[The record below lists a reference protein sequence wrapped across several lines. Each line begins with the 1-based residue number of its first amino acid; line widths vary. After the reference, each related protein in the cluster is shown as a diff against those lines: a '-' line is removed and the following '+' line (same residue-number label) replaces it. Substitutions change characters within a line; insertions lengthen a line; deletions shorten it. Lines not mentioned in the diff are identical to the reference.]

1 MRRSL
6 LLTTLLF
13 LCCCITAWA
22 QDKKAVAGTVKDAK
36 GTPLPGVTV
45 KEKNASNGATTG
57 PDGNFKI
64 QVADGATLVFSYI
77 GFINQE
83 VAVNGQSTVNIVLK
97 EDNKNLNEVVVT
109 AMGIKREAKAL
120 GYSVST
126 VSSKEITESGS
137 TNFASALYGKA
148 AGVKIVA
155 APGGA
160 SSAVSVQVRGVSSIG
175 LSTQPLYVVDG
186 VPLRNF
192 NDLTS
197 GSFGTSNSRIEGN
210 GALDINPEDIETLT
224 ILKGA
229 SASALYGSEATN
241 GVVVITTKKGVKGRG
256 LNVDVNYTFN
266 QEKIASQP
274 DYQNEYGPGY
284 DPQTNI
290 VNGIADAEGWVTDA
304 DGSRHPY
311 YRAYNQFG
319 PKFDGSDVKY
329 WDGTTRKYVAQ
340 KDNYKDFF
348 QTGYNSAANVAISN
362 ASDKGSFRFSYNRVD
377 YKSIMPG
384 SNLYKNNFNLN
395 GTLKLSERVSVD
407 LVSTYNNSFVHNR
420 ANVMSNIFGSFD
432 GFFSR
437 FDDMNTF
444 LNKYQTSNGYKYVDA
459 NNNQYDQDEKMAYR
473 FRATNLMDYLWNN
486 LRNNYDETQNRFI
499 NSATL
504 NVGILDNLRFRGRVG
519 GDFTNVTTADEQ
531 HNTQPAA
538 LGYTGQYDVNTRNN
552 NVFYG
557 DAILV
562 YNPKVA
568 KDFDLSVT
576 GGVTGRKQTYKNQ
589 FTQTKDGL
597 VDENWFSLNNSAS
610 PLYAT
615 SVRAEQ
621 IDVAA
626 FGMLNLSY
634 KGFLFLEGTGR
645 YESTSTLPVANN
657 KYFYPSVNA
666 GFLLSEVAKLPAF
679 VDYAKFRASYGLVGN
694 HPNLY
699 QSNIAYNP
707 YTVTLS
713 KNNVPYQ
720 QSNPSAFGNELLES
734 ERKRE
739 MEFGFEARFLKNKIG
754 VDFSYYNN
762 KITNQILTLSTP
774 ASSGATSQLVNAG
787 DLSNYGYEAAINATP
802 IANKDFRWTTRFN
815 FAVNRNRLTALKD
828 GQTTLT
834 MPSYDG
840 GYLLIR
846 SNVGD
851 PLGNIYVHPAN
862 KDENGNKIVNADG
875 IYTTNTAEYEYAGNI
890 MPKVVGGFSN
900 SVSYKNFS
908 LDFTL
913 DYRLGGN
920 LVSIPYYYQI
930 GAGMF
935 NSTLQYRDAAHG
947 GLAYDAIDYASGNLV
962 ANPNGAH
969 HDGVI
974 LPGVTE
980 DGKKNEKVITA
991 GQYWSTQ
998 HDWQTNGLYE
1008 NAVFKNSYVKLRE
1021 VTLTYN
1027 MPKSIIEKLHL
1038 QNLQFSLIGRNLFY
1052 IWKTLPKGLDPEVA
1066 VGSSWLS
1073 QGVDGGTV
1081 GPTRSLG
1088 ASLRARF

>member
-22 QDKKAVAGTVKDAK
+22 QDKKAVTGAVKDEK
-36 GTPLPGVTV
+36 GTLLPGVTV
-45 KEKNASNGATTG
+45 KEKNAANGATTG
-57 PDGNFKI
+57 ADGSFKI
-64 QVADGATLVFSYI
+64 HVASGATLVFSYI

-83 VAVNGQSTVNIVLK
+83 VAVNGQSALNIVLK

-126 VSSKEITESGS
+126 VSSKELTESGS

-160 SSAVSVQVRGVSSIG
+160 GSAVSVQVRGVSSIG

-210 GALDINPEDIETLT
+210 GALDINPEDIESLT

-241 GVVVITTKKGVKGRG
+241 GVVVITTKKGTKGRG
-256 LNVDVNYTFN
+256 LGVDVNYTFN
-266 QEKIASQP
+266 QEKLASQP

-284 DPQTNI
+284 DAATNLL
-290 VNGIADAEGWVTDA
+290 VGADSDGWIKNA
-304 DGSRHPY
+304 DGSMRPY
-311 YRAYNQFG
+311 YRAYDQFG
-319 PKFDGSDVKY
+319 PKFDGRDVKY

-340 KDNYKDFF
+340 KNNYKDFF
-348 QTGYNSAANVAISN
+348 QSGYNSAANVAISN

-384 SNLYKNNFNLN
+384 SNLYKNNFNFN
-395 GTLKLSERVSVD
+395 GTLKLSEKVSVD

-444 LNKYQTSNGYKYVDA
+444 FNKYQTSNGYKYVTA
-459 NNNQYDQDEKMAYR
+459 TNNSYDQGEKMTYK

-486 LRNNYDETQNRFI
+486 LRNSYDETQNRFI

-504 NVGILDNLRFRGRVG
+504 NVSLLNSLRFRGRVG
-519 GDFTNVTTADEQ
+519 GDFTNVTTSDMQ

-538 LGYTGQYDVNTRNN
+538 IGYTGQYSLNTRNN
-552 NVFYG
+552 SVVYG
-557 DAILV
+557 DALLI
-562 YNPKVA
+562 YNPKIT
-568 KDFDLSVT
+568 KDLDLSVT
-576 GGVTGRKQTYKNQ
+576 GGVTGRKQKYKNQ

-597 VDENWFSLNNSAS
+597 IDENWFSLMNSAS
-610 PLYAT
+610 ALYAT
-615 SVRAEQ
+615 GVRAEQ
-621 IDVAA
+621 IDVAG

-645 YESTSTLPVANN
+645 YESTSTLPVASN

-666 GFLLSEVAKLPAF
+666 GFILSEVAKLPAF
-679 VDYAKFRASYGLVGN
+679 IDYAKVRASYGLVGN

-699 QSNIAYNP
+699 QSNVAYNP
-707 YTVTLS
+707 YLVTLS

-720 QSNPSAFGNELLES
+720 QSNPTEFGNEQLRS
-734 ERKRE
+734 EKKRE
-739 MEFGFEARFLKNKIG
+739 MEFGFETRLFKNKIG

-762 KITNQILTLSTP
+762 KVTNQILTMSLP
-774 ASSGATSQLVNAG
+774 ASTGATSQLMNAG

-802 IANKDFRWTTRFN
+802 ITTKDFRWTTRFN
-815 FAVNRNRLTALKD
+815 FAVNRNKLTALAA

-834 MPSYDG
+834 MPGYDG

-846 SNVGD
+846 SQVGD
-851 PLGNIYVHPAN
+851 PLGNIYVHPRD
-862 KDENGNKIVNADG
+862 KDANGNYLVGKDG
-875 IYTTNTAEYEYAGNI
+875 LYTTNTGAYEYAGNI
-890 MPKVVGGFSN
+890 MPKVVGGWSN
-900 SVSYKNFS
+900 SVSYKNFT
-908 LDFTL
+908 LDLTL

-947 GLAYDAIDYASGNLV
+947 GIAYDAIDYANGNLV

-974 LPGVTE
+974 LPGVTA
-980 DGKKNEKVITA
+980 DGKPNEKVITA
-991 GQYWSTQ
+991 AQHYMSQY
-998 HDWQTNGLYE
+998 DWENNGLYE

-1027 MPKSIIEKLHL
+1027 MPKSITEKLHFQGL
-1038 QNLQFSLIGRNLFY
+1038 QLSLIGRNLFY

-1073 QGVDGGTV
+1073 QGIDGGTV

>member
-1 MRRSL
+1 MRRLL

-13 LCCCITAWA
+13 LCCNIAAWA
-22 QDKKAVAGTVKDAK
+22 QGKKAITGTVKDTH

-57 PDGNFKI
+57 PDGAFKM
-64 QVADGATLVFSYI
+64 QVAPGATLVFSYI

-83 VAVNGQSTVNIVLK
+83 VTVNEQSAFNIILK

-120 GYSVST
+120 GYAVST

-148 AGVKIVA
+148 AGVKIVS

-160 SSAVSVQVRGVSSIG
+160 ASGVSVQVRGVSSVG
-175 LSTQPLYVVDG
+175 LNTQPLYVVDG

-192 NDLTS
+192 NDPTTNR
-197 GSFGTSNSRIEGN
+197 FGTSGGRIEGN

-224 ILKGA
+224 VLKGA
-229 SASALYGSEATN
+229 SASALYGSEANN
-241 GVVVITTKKGVKGRG
+241 GVIVITTKKGTKGRG
-256 LNVDVNYTFN
+256 LNVDVNYVYN
-266 QEKIASQP
+266 QERLAATP

-284 DPQTNI
+284 DPATNLSI
-290 VNGIADAEGWVTDA
+290 GADA
-304 DGSRHPY
+304 DGWLKDPDGAMHPY
-311 YRAYNQFG
+311 YRAYGQFG
-319 PKFDGSDVKY
+319 PKFDGRDVKY

-340 KDNYKDFF
+340 KNNYKDFF
-348 QTGYNSAANVAISN
+348 QTGHNSAANVAISN

-384 SNLYKNNFNLN
+384 SSLYKNNFNFN
-395 GTLKLSERVSVD
+395 GTLNLSQRVSVD
-407 LVSTYNNSFVHNR
+407 VVSTYNNNFVHNR
-420 ANVMSNIFGSFD
+420 ANVMSNIFGSYD

-444 LNKYQTSNGYKYVDA
+444 FNKYQTRDGYKFIDA
-459 NNNQYDQDEKMAYR
+459 NNSQYLQDEKMTYR
-473 FRATNLMDYLWNN
+473 FRATNVMDYLWNN

-499 NSATL
+499 NSVTL
-504 NVGILDNLRFRGRVG
+504 NVGILDNLRFRGRLG
-519 GDFTNVTTADEQ
+519 GDFTNVTTSDQQ
-531 HNTQPAA
+531 HNTKPVAY
-538 LGYTGQYDVNTRNN
+538 GYTGQYALNTRNN
-552 NVFYG
+552 NSFYG
-557 DAILV
+557 DALLI
-562 YNPKVA
+562 YTPKIS

-576 GGVTGRKQTYKNQ
+576 GGYTARKQTYKNQ
-589 FTQTKDGL
+589 YTQTKGGL
-597 VDENWFSLNNSAS
+597 IDENWFSLLNSAD
-610 PLYAT
+610 PIYAT
-615 SVRAEQ
+615 GVRAEQ
-621 IDVAA
+621 IDVAG

-645 YESTSTLPVANN
+645 YESTSTLPVKNN

-666 GFLLSEVAKLPAF
+666 GFLLSEVAKLPSF
-679 VDYAKFRASYGLVGN
+679 IDYAKFRASYGLVGN
-694 HPNLY
+694 HPTMY
-699 QSNIAYNP
+699 QSNVAYNP
-707 YTVTLS
+707 YIVTIS

-720 QSNPSAFGNELLES
+720 QSNPSAFGNEELRS
-734 ERKRE
+734 EKKRE
-739 MEFGFEARFLKNKIG
+739 VEFGFEARLLKNRLG

-762 KITNQILTLSTP
+762 KIINQILTMSTP
-774 ASSGATSQLVNAG
+774 ASSGATSQLMNAG
-787 DLSNYGYEAAINATP
+787 DLTNFGYEAAINATP
-802 IANKDFRWTTRFN
+802 VTTKNFHWNTRFN
-815 FAVNRNRLTALKD
+815 FAVNRNKLSALRD

-834 MPSYDG
+834 MPAYDG

-862 KDENGNKIVNADG
+862 KDANGNKIVNQDG
-875 IYTTNTAEYEYAGNI
+875 IYTANTGAYEYAGNI

-900 SVSYKNFS
+900 SLTYKAFT

-920 LVSIPYYYQI
+920 LVSIPYYYQL

-935 NSTLQYRDAAHG
+935 KSTLQYRDAAHG
-947 GLAYDAIDYASGNLV
+947 GIAYDPIDYAGGNLV
-962 ANPNGAH
+962 ANPNGSK
-969 HDGVI
+969 HDGLI

-980 DGKKNEKVITA
+980 DGKKNEKVIPA
-991 GQYWSTQ
+991 SVYYRNNY
-998 HDWQTNGLYE
+998 DWETNGLYE
-1008 NAVFKNSYVKLRE
+1008 KAVFKNSYIKVRE

-1027 MPKSIIEKLHL
+1027 MPKSIVEKLHF
-1038 QNLQFSLIGRNLFY
+1038 QGLQFSLIGRNLFY
-1052 IWKTLPKGLDPEVA
+1052 IWKTLPKGLDPEMA
-1066 VGSSWLS
+1066 VGSYWLD

-1088 ASLRARF
+1088 ASIRARF

>member
-83 VAVNGQSTVNIVLK
+83 VAVNGQSAVNIVLK

-160 SSAVSVQVRGVSSIG
+160 ASGVSVQVRGVSSVS

-192 NDLTS
+192 NDPTTNT
-197 GSFGTSNSRIEGN
+197 FGTSNSRIEGN

-241 GVVVITTKKGVKGRG
+241 GVVVITTKKGAKGRG
-256 LNVDVNYTFN
+256 LNVDVNYVYN
-266 QEKIASQP
+266 QEKLAATP

-284 DPQTNI
+284 DPATNLQ
-290 VNGIADAEGWVTDA
+290 VGATPDGWITDA
-304 DGSRHPY
+304 DGAMHPY
-311 YRAYNQFG
+311 YRAYDQFG
-319 PKFDGSDVKY
+319 PKFDGRDVKY

-348 QTGYNSAANVAISN
+348 QNGYNSAANVAISN

-384 SNLYKNNFNLN
+384 SNLYKNNFNFN
-395 GTLKLSERVSVD
+395 GTLKLSDRVSVD
-407 LVSTYNNSFVHNR
+407 LISTYNNTFVHNR

-437 FDDMNTF
+437 FDDMSTF
-444 LNKYQTSNGYKYVDA
+444 FNKYQTSNGYKYVAAD
-459 NNNQYDQDEKMAYR
+459 NNQYDQDEKMAYR

-486 LRNNYDETQNRFI
+486 LRNRYDETQNRFI

-504 NVGILDNLRFRGRVG
+504 NVSILNSLRFRGRVG
-519 GDFTNVTTADEQ
+519 GDFTNVTTSDQ
-531 HNTQPAA
+531 QYNTKPAVY
-538 LGYTGQYDVNTRNN
+538 GYTGQYALNTRNN
-552 NVFYG
+552 NSFYG
-557 DAILV
+557 DAMLI

-568 KDFDLSVT
+568 KDFDMSFT
-576 GGVTGRKQTYKNQ
+576 GGVTGRKQKYKNQ
-589 FTQTKDGL
+589 YTQTKGGL
-597 VDENWFSLNNSAS
+597 MDENWFSLANSAD

-615 SVRAEQ
+615 GVRAEQ
-621 IDVAA
+621 IDVAG
-626 FGMLNLSY
+626 FGMVNLAY

-645 YESTSTLPVANN
+645 YESTSTLPVKNN

-666 GFLLSEVAKLPAF
+666 GFLLSEVVKLPSF

-694 HPNLY
+694 HPNMY
-699 QSNIAYNP
+699 QANVAYNP

-713 KNNVPYQ
+713 KNNIPYQ
-720 QSNPSAFGNELLES
+720 QTNPSAFGNEELRS
-734 ERKRE
+734 EKKRE
-739 MEFGFEARFLKNKIG
+739 TEFGFEARFLKNKLG

-762 KITNQILTLSTP
+762 KVMDQILTMSTP
-774 ASSGATSQLVNAG
+774 ASGGATSQIMNAG
-787 DLSNYGYEAAINATP
+787 DLSNSGFEAAINASP
-802 IANKDFRWTTRFN
+802 ITTKNFSWTTRFN
-815 FAVNRNRLTALKD
+815 FAINKNKLTALRD
-828 GQTTLT
+828 GMTTLT
-834 MPSYDG
+834 MQSYDG
-840 GYLLIR
+840 GYLLLQ

-851 PLGNIYVHPAN
+851 PLGNIYVHPRD
-862 KDENGNKIVNADG
+862 KDANGNYLVNADG
-875 IYTTNTAEYEYAGNI
+875 IYTANTNAWELAGNI

-900 SVSYKNFS
+900 SLRYKNFT

-913 DYRLGGN
+913 DYRLGGD

-947 GLAYDAIDYASGNLV
+947 GIAYDAIDYASGNLV

-974 LPGVTE
+974 LPGVTA

-991 GQYWSTQ
+991 AQYYMNQ
-998 HDWQTNGLYE
+998 YDWQTNGLYE
-1008 NAVFKNSYVKLRE
+1008 NAVMKNSYIKLRE

-1027 MPKSIIEKLHL
+1027 MPKSIVEKLHF
-1038 QNLQFSLIGRNLFY
+1038 QGLQFSLVGRNLFY
-1052 IWKTLPKGLDPEVA
+1052 VWKTLPKGLDPEVA
-1066 VGSSWLS
+1066 VGSQWFS
-1073 QGVDGGTV
+1073 QGIDGGTV